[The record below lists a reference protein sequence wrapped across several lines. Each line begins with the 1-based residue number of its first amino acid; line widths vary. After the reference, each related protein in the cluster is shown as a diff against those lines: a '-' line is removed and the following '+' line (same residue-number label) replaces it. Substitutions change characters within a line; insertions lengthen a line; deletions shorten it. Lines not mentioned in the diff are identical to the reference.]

1 MTISFFC
8 GSFPLRLLAKLL
20 KNTGQAKGIS
30 ETKVGRGTGIPVGDV
45 EKIKWSINFLSGFR
59 ALTISGPA
67 NIFDFQQM
75 RDQSAMSEL
84 RFSIP
89 DQRQNPHETKL
100 KSQANRKRTPTL
112 TTIM

>member
-20 KNTGQAKGIS
+20 KNTGQAEGIS
-30 ETKVGRGTGIPVGDV
+30 KREVVRGTGIPVGDV
-45 EKIKWSINFLSGFR
+45 EKIKWSINLLSGFQAVR
-59 ALTISGPA
+59 TSGPA
-67 NIFDFQQM
+67 NIFDSQPM

-84 RFSIP
+84 RFGIP

-100 KSQANRKRTPTL
+100 KSQANRKRMPTL
-112 TTIM
+112 TTII